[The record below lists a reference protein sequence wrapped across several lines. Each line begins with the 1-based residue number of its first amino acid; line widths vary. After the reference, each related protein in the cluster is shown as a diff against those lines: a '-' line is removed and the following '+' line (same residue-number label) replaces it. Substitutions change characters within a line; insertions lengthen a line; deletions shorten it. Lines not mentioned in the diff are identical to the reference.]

1 MTHPGTGFVTPFARA
16 ALALSLLGVALAVPP
31 RVAGRSARTSA
42 EAAST
47 WLRVD
52 PGGETTCAFDTPF
65 SFFHREGKD
74 TSRLLVYFEGGGACW
89 EWVSCSGMFDTNV
102 ASDELAVFRGIFD
115 FENAENP
122 FREYSIVFIPYC
134 TGDVHVGDSI
144 QRYGDSPGSR
154 PVAHRGYRNVSAVLH
169 WLSRR
174 TVRPT
179 HVVVSGTSAGSYG
192 ALFYA
197 PRIAEM
203 FPDATVS
210 LIGDSGVPLLNDY
223 PGIMKRWG
231 TPDVVGRLRD
241 INGPVSQDDV
251 TLERAHVYFASR
263 FPRALVAQVTSDRDS
278 IQSAFYIVSGSP
290 RAREVTYALLD
301 SLERT
306 VPRFRSFVVAGA
318 DHGLFVTDKLYSYA
332 VGETRLL
339 DWLRRATA
347 GEPVDRHRCEGC
359 GP

>member
-1 MTHPGTGFVTPFARA
+1 
-16 ALALSLLGVALAVPP
+16 
-31 RVAGRSARTSA
+31 
-42 EAAST
+42 
-47 WLRVD
+47 
-52 PGGETTCAFDTPF
+52 
-65 SFFHREGKD
+65 
-74 TSRLLVYFEGGGACW
+74 VYFEGGGACW
-89 EWVSCSGMFDTNV
+89 EWISCSGMFDTNV
-102 ASDELAVFRGIFD
+102 ASDELAPFRGIFD
-115 FENAENP
+115 FEHPDNP

-134 TGDVHVGDSI
+134 TGDVHVGDSV
-144 QRYGDSPGSR
+144 QRYGDAPGSR

-174 TVRPT
+174 GVRTPT

-203 FPDATVS
+203 FPDAIIG

-223 PGIMKRWG
+223 PTIMKRWG
-231 TPDVVGRLRD
+231 TPDVVGRLRG
-241 INGPVSQDDV
+241 ISGPVSEDDV
-251 TLERAHVYFASR
+251 TLERAHIYFASR

-278 IQSAFYIVSGSP
+278 IQSAFYLVSGSP

-332 VGETRLL
+332 VGETRLV
-339 DWLRRATA
+339 DWLRRAVA
-347 GEPVDRHRCEGC
+347 GDAIDRHRCEGC